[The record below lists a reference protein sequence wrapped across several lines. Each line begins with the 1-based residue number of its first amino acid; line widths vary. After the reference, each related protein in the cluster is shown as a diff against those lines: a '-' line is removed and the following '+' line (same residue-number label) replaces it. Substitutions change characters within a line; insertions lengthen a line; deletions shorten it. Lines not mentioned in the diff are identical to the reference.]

1 MKLITKEIQQRFAEI
16 GDQSENKNPILVTR
30 FFDPCGTASWYPT
43 EYNPETDTC
52 YGYVLWL
59 TQKEWRT
66 FSISELESIGRPSGL
81 RIERDVDFEE
91 KTLNEFTAVK
101 RIIELNIEEL
111 KNKTQ
116 DQEYDRER

>member
-1 MKLITKEIQQRFAEI
+1 MT
-16 GDQSENKNPILVTR
+16 
-30 FFDPCGTASWYPT
+30 
-43 EYNPETDTC
+43 ETDTC